1 MLRERSFAH
10 RGGIACRM
18 GEQDLTWEELHS
30 RASALAAKLAE
41 GSGPVLIY
49 GEKSP
54 AYVIAMVGCLWA
66 GRPYVPAGPH
76 YPAQRVS
83 SMVAQTNI
91 HTAICL
97 QPLPTPLQDTVHCL
111 SISLQG
117 RECFALPAAAPDDIA
132 YILFTSGSTGAPKGV
147 VVTYANLENFIAWFT
162 TRPAIAGL
170 YPHAVL
176 NQALFTFDLSVADL
190 YYTLYTGCTLEL
202 SPEGSSLATCDS
214 RAQLA
219 VMTPSFVDCC
229 LLDERFAAKA
239 LPCLQTIFFC
249 GEPLRGSTVRR
260 LWRRF
265 PGLRIINAY
274 GPTEATCAVTAVE
287 ITPKLAKEERL
298 PIGYQHGEAVT
309 VTLERQD
316 RITLQAESVADDD
329 SVSGEQNHS
338 CSGCIT
344 LQGQSVAAG
353 YLGGE
358 KFHGR
363 FVTGDIGY
371 FENGYLWYASR
382 CDDQIKYKGYRIE
395 PGEIEAAL
403 TALPGIHQAVVL
415 PRKDRLGRVISLQAV
430 AAATGEPQEEQVR
443 QALASML
450 PEYMVPRRILFW
462 RALAM
467 TVNGKIDRRKAAA
480 LLDQSNV
487 PTDEKERNKCFT

>member
-83 SMVAQTNI
+83 SMVAQANI

-97 QPLPTPLQDTVHCL
+97 QPLPTALQDTVHCL
-111 SISLQG
+111 SIPLQG
-117 RECFALPAAAPDDIA
+117 GECFALPAAAPDDIA

-176 NQALFTFDLSVADL
+176 NQAQFTFDLSVADL

-202 SPEGSSLATCDS
+202 STEGCPISACGS

-219 VMTPSFVDCC
+219 VMTPSFADCC
-229 LLDERFAAKA
+229 LLDERFAAKM

-287 ITPKLAKEERL
+287 ITKELAKRRGFPSVTNTGKRL
-298 PIGYQHGEAVT
+298 VLRWNSRTVLSNRREAQQT
-309 VTLERQD
+309 IPWASNSMTILDTL
-316 RITLQAESVADDD
+316 L
-329 SVSGEQNHS
+329 
-338 CSGCIT
+338 
-344 LQGQSVAAG
+344 
-353 YLGGE
+353 
-358 KFHGR
+358 
-363 FVTGDIGY
+363 
-371 FENGYLWYASR
+371 
-382 CDDQIKYKGYRIE
+382 YR
-395 PGEIEAAL
+395 G
-403 TALPGIHQAVVL
+403 
-415 PRKDRLGRVISLQAV
+415 
-430 AAATGEPQEEQVR
+430 
-443 QALASML
+443 
-450 PEYMVPRRILFW
+450 
-462 RALAM
+462 
-467 TVNGKIDRRKAAA
+467 
-480 LLDQSNV
+480 
-487 PTDEKERNKCFT
+487 

>member
-83 SMVAQTNI
+83 SMVAQAKI

-97 QPLPTPLQDTVHCL
+97 QPLPTALQDTVHCL
-111 SISLQG
+111 SIPLQG
-117 RECFALPAAAPDDIA
+117 GECFALPAAAPDDIA

-202 SPEGSSLATCDS
+202 STEGCPISACGS

-219 VMTPSFVDCC
+219 VMTPSFADCC
-229 LLDERFAAKA
+229 LLDERFAAKM

-287 ITPKLAKEERL
+287 ITKELAKEERL
-298 PIGYQHGEAVT
+298 PIGHQYGEAVSVT
-309 VTLERQD
+309 VEQPD
-316 RITLQAESVADDD
+316 GIVQQAGSTADDT
-329 SVSGEQNHS
+329 VGEQFHDHS
-338 CSGCIT
+338 GHIT
-344 LQGQSVAAG
+344 LQGLSVAAG

-403 TALPGIHQAVVL
+403 TTLPGIYQAVVL

-443 QALASML
+443 QALANML
-450 PEYMVPRRILFW
+450 PEYMVPRRILFC
-462 RALAM
+462 RALSM

-480 LLDQSNV
+480 LLDQSTV

>member
-1 MLRERSFAH
+1 M
-10 RGGIACRM
+10 
-18 GEQDLTWEELHS
+18 
-30 RASALAAKLAE
+30 
-41 GSGPVLIY
+41 
-49 GEKSP
+49 
-54 AYVIAMVGCLWA
+54 
-66 GRPYVPAGPH
+66 
-76 YPAQRVS
+76 
-83 SMVAQTNI
+83 
-91 HTAICL
+91 
-97 QPLPTPLQDTVHCL
+97 
-111 SISLQG
+111 
-117 RECFALPAAAPDDIA
+117 
-132 YILFTSGSTGAPKGV
+132 
-147 VVTYANLENFIAWFT
+147 
-162 TRPAIAGL
+162 
-170 YPHAVL
+170 
-176 NQALFTFDLSVADL
+176 
-190 YYTLYTGCTLEL
+190 
-202 SPEGSSLATCDS
+202 
-214 RAQLA
+214 
-219 VMTPSFVDCC
+219 
-229 LLDERFAAKA
+229 
-239 LPCLQTIFFC
+239 
-249 GEPLRGSTVRR
+249 RR

-358 KFHGR
+358 EFHGR

-371 FENGYLWYASR
+371 FENGYLWYVAR

-450 PEYMVPRRILFW
+450 PEYMVPRRILFC
-462 RALAM
+462 RALSM

>member
-1 MLRERSFAH
+1 MLRERGFAH

-18 GEQDLTWEELHS
+18 GDQRLTWEELHS

-54 AYVIAMVGCLWA
+54 AYVIAIVGCLWA
-66 GRPYVPAGPH
+66 DRPYVPAGPH

-83 SMVAQTNI
+83 SMVAQANI

-97 QPLPTPLQDTVHCL
+97 QPLPAVLQDVVHCISIPLQGEENFV
-111 SISLQG
+111 
-117 RECFALPAAAPDDIA
+117 LPAAALDDIA

-147 VVTYANLENFIAWFT
+147 MVTYANLENFIAWFT

-176 NQALFTFDLSVADL
+176 NQAQFTFDLSVADL

-202 SPEGSSLATCDS
+202 STEGCPISASTS

-219 VMTPSFVDCC
+219 IMTPSFADCC
-229 LLDERFAAKA
+229 LLDEQFTAKA

-249 GEPLRGSTVRR
+249 GESLRGSTVRR

-274 GPTEATCAVTAVE
+274 GPTEATCAVTAAE
-287 ITPKLAKEERL
+287 ITTELAKEEIL
-298 PIGYQHGEAVT
+298 PIGHQYEEAVT
-309 VTLERQD
+309 VTVEQQSG
-316 RITLQAESVADDD
+316 ISQQAGGAADDI
-329 SVSGEQNHS
+329 VSGEQF
-338 CSGCIT
+338 CDRFGRIT

-353 YLGGE
+353 YIGGE
-358 KFHGR
+358 KFYGR
-363 FVTGDIGY
+363 LVTGDIGY
-371 FENGYLWYASR
+371 FENGYLWYVSR

-403 TALPGIHQAVVL
+403 TALPEIHQAVVL

-430 AAATGEPQEEQVR
+430 AAATGELQEEQVR
-443 QALASML
+443 QALAGML
-450 PEYMVPRRILFW
+450 PEYMIPRRIVFCH
-462 RALAM
+462 ALPM
-467 TVNGKIDRRKAAA
+467 TVNGKIDRRKAAV
-480 LLDQSNV
+480 LLGESNM
-487 PTDEKERNKCFT
+487 PTGE